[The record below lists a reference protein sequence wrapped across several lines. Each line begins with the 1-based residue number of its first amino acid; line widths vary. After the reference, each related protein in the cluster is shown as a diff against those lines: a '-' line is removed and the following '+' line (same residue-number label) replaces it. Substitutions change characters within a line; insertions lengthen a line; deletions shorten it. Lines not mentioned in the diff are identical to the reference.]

1 MILISRYHVRT
12 RLQGDL
18 TVNNAINSTLD
29 RESTWTRKQS
39 TAVQCEEVYVA
50 AKNLHTVEGEMPEFT
65 GEDSVKLQC
74 QFNSKVST
82 SVKKHME
89 EEHMR
94 KCSEKVK
101 SLAVQ
106 GQTLALAAAEK
117 NDFTWKST
125 IYNLKAGTL
134 KFLVNAV
141 IDTLPTAANLV
152 RWKKSTSDKCKPCK
166 GRQTTAHCL
175 NICTVSKDTGRWTWR
190 HNNIVNYVVNSLDE
204 TRYTIF
210 SDIPGHE
217 ASGGGSVPPE
227 VCVTNLK
234 PDITIWD
241 KASNMFH
248 IFELTVPLDRNISQR
263 HLEKSNKYAHFITDI
278 QHIKT
283 SVTAFEVSSIGNVT
297 PDNKKSLTKLHKF
310 CKPGTKLS
318 MFIKNISSLSI
329 YSSYH
334 IWLCRNDPDFL
345 APPYLP
351 APFQPSPG
359 GS

>member
-1 MILISRYHVRT
+1 M
-12 RLQGDL
+12 
-18 TVNNAINSTLD
+18 
-29 RESTWTRKQS
+29 
-39 TAVQCEEVYVA
+39 
-50 AKNLHTVEGEMPEFT
+50 
-65 GEDSVKLQC
+65 
-74 QFNSKVST
+74 
-82 SVKKHME
+82 
-89 EEHMR
+89 
-94 KCSEKVK
+94 
-101 SLAVQ
+101 
-106 GQTLALAAAEK
+106 
-117 NDFTWKST
+117 
-125 IYNLKAGTL
+125 
-134 KFLVNAV
+134 
-141 IDTLPTAANLV
+141 

-297 PDNKKSLTKLHKF
+297 PDNRKSLTKLHKF